1 MHIHVL
7 ILIKMFNV
15 IFFLFLFF
23 SYKVEM
29 AIFNINYV
37 QRAAVPKV
45 TSYSFFFILH
55 VVSWCFAF
63 VRILIIISPRVLKN
77 GHGYMVEMVI
87 FNVQRAITPKVGK
100 PELGFMC
107 SASHLIVLYICVK
120 FHEYIEWTQ
129 VHSRNGYFQYLLC
142 SKDCNSKSRLT
153 SYFFLFCMLSCS
165 AIHL

>member
-1 MHIHVL
+1 MI
-7 ILIKMFNV
+7 
-15 IFFLFLFF
+15 IFFFF
-23 SYKVEM
+23 
-29 AIFNINYV
+29 FFV
-37 QRAAVPKV
+37 QSRNGYFQYQLCSKGCG
-45 TSYSFFFILH
+45 SKSNQLQFFFILH

-153 SYFFLFCMLSCS
+153 RYFFVFCMLSCS